1 MAPHS
6 TLDSDYSSGSST
18 PTSASAA
25 GDGFVAGL
33 NGLNNGRAV
42 DPQEPIAIIG
52 MGKSDH

>member
-6 TLDSDYSSGSST
+6 TVDSDYSSGSST
-18 PTSASAA
+18 PTSASA
-25 GDGFVAGL
+25 DGFVAGL

-52 MGKSDH
+52 MGKSSH

>member
-6 TLDSDYSSGSST
+6 TVDSDYSSSGSYT
-18 PTSASAA
+18 PTSA
-25 GDGFVAGL
+25 DGFTGL

-52 MGKSDH
+52 MGKSSR